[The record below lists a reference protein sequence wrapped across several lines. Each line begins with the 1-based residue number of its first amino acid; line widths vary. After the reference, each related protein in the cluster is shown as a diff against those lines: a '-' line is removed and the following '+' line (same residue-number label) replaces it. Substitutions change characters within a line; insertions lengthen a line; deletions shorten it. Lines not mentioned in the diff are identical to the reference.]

1 MDASASMSS
10 SPPLSP
16 AATDAAVTTPTESEK
31 EIHRESTTEDR
42 GVLKEHI
49 SNTFGTRSRDSIR
62 EASHVPKDS
71 CASAAASSPGSADT
85 VKAPGDEDCA
95 QQAGTGGDKGP
106 GRDIDFYSKLVVQ
119 LCNERRYAAL
129 PASKRGK
136 REGSAA
142 AHDAMVP
149 AHAASPLYDCSG
161 L

>member
-16 AATDAAVTTPTESEK
+16 IATDAAVTTPTESGK
-31 EIHRESTTEDR
+31 EVHRDSIREDR
-42 GVLKEHI
+42 GVLKEHTR
-49 SNTFGTRSRDSIR
+49 STLGTRSRDSIR
-62 EASHVPKDS
+62 EARDVPKDS
-71 CASAAASSPGSADT
+71 CASAAVSSPGSADT
-85 VKAPGDEDCA
+85 ATAPGGEDCA
-95 QQAGTGGDKGP
+95 QQADKEGDKGP

-136 REGSAA
+136 RAGLDAVAA
-142 AHDAMVP
+142 VR
-149 AHAASPLYDCSG
+149 AASPLFDCSG